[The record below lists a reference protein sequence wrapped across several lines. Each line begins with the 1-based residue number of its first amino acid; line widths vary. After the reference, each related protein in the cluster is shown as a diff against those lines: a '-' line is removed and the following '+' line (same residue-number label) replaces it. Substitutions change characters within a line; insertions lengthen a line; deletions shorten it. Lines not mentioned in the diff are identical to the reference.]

1 MWSESLPAHTS
12 QAVEQTLGAG
22 LKTTVAPRLPPAAI
36 LYNTRTFT
44 ISQRLITALTTSR
57 SDERIIQAQG
67 AEGACVECGRVQTIW
82 LH

>member
-12 QAVEQTLGAG
+12 QAVKQAFGAG
-22 LKTTVAPRLPPAAI
+22 LKMTVTPRLPPTAI
-36 LYNTRTFT
+36 PYNTWTFT
-44 ISQRLITALTTSR
+44 ISQRLITDLTTSR

-67 AEGACVECGRVQTIW
+67 AEGACMECGRVQTIW